1 MSPLAFGMGKSKG
14 AAFDFAIFYSDKLQF
29 YWEWTDGKDFD
40 LRAEFIRPTQLA
52 GVTVGHGKTSLI
64 TDGGGSQVYMKC
76 GGDNN
81 TDTVGYEGIYIDI
94 DRLKNVAGGL
104 TDNIIELDLRGI
116 WYAEVGQ
123 NPVVI
128 NATGYEGGVMA
139 LEDET
144 VGVSGYGFVNTGYA
158 KSFTDFKSSVPVVVS
173 STNREDNGE
182 RMARA
187 VINLDTYQI
196 TFFQN

>member
-1 MSPLAFGMGKSKG
+1 MSPLAFGMGKSSG

-29 YWEWTDGKDFD
+29 YWNWTDGKDFD

-64 TDGGGSQVYMKC
+64 TDGGGSQVYMKW

-173 STNREDNGE
+173 STNREDNGQ

-187 VINLDTYQI
+187 IINLDTYQI

>member
-1 MSPLAFGMGKSKG
+1 MSPLAFGMGKSSG

-29 YWEWTDGKDFD
+29 YWNWTDGKDFD

-64 TDGGGSQVYMKC
+64 TDGGGSQVYMKW

>member
-29 YWEWTDGKDFD
+29 YWNWTDGKDFD

-52 GVTVGHGKTSLI
+52 GVTVGHGKTSII
-64 TDGGGSQVYMKC
+64 TDGGGSQVYMKW

-81 TDTVGYEGIYIDI
+81 TDTEGYEGIYIDI
-94 DRLKNVAGGL
+94 DRLKAVAGGL
-104 TDNIIELDLRGI
+104 TDNTIELDFRGI
-116 WYAEVGQ
+116 WYAEVGLD
-123 NPVVI
+123 PVVVRSS
-128 NATGYEGGVMA
+128 GYQGGTMT

-144 VGVSGYGFVNTGYA
+144 ANVSGYGFINTGYA
-158 KSFTDFKSSVPVVVS
+158 QSFTDFKESIPVVIS
-173 STNREDNGE
+173 STNREDNGQ
-182 RMARA
+182 RIARA
-187 VINLDTYQI
+187 VINLDTYQL

>member
-29 YWEWTDGKDFD
+29 YWNWTDGKDFD

-64 TDGGGSQVYMKC
+64 TDGGGSQVYMKW

>member
-64 TDGGGSQVYMKC
+64 TDGGGSQVYMKW

-158 KSFTDFKSSVPVVVS
+158 KSFTDFNSSVPVGVS

>member
-1 MSPLAFGMGKSKG
+1 MPLSFGIGKSRG
-14 AAFDFAIFYSDKLQF
+14 SEFDSAVFDCNYLQF
-29 YWEWTDGKDFD
+29 YWWWTDGKDFD

-64 TDGGGSQVYMKC
+64 TDGGGSQVYMKW

-81 TDTVGYEGIYIDI
+81 TDTAGYEGIYIDI
-94 DRLKNVAGGL
+94 DRLKAVAGGL
-104 TDNIIELDLRGI
+104 ADNTIEVDLRGI

-123 NPVVI
+123 NPVVV
-128 NATGYEGGVMA
+128 NATGYEGGTMT

-144 VGVSGYGFVNTGYA
+144 SNVSGYGFINTGYA
-158 KSFTDFKSSVPVVVS
+158 KSFTNFKSSIPVVVS
-173 STNREDNGE
+173 STNREDNGQ

>member
-1 MSPLAFGMGKSKG
+1 
-14 AAFDFAIFYSDKLQF
+14 
-29 YWEWTDGKDFD
+29 
-40 LRAEFIRPTQLA
+40 
-52 GVTVGHGKTSLI
+52 
-64 TDGGGSQVYMKC
+64 MKW

-94 DRLKNVAGGL
+94 DRLKNVSGGL

-128 NATGYEGGVMA
+128 NATGYEGGTMT

-144 VGVSGYGFVNTGYA
+144 SNVSGYGFINTGYA

-173 STNREDNGE
+173 STNREEMDRDVTQSNYKFKH
-182 RMARA
+182 
-187 VINLDTYQI
+187 ISNNI
-196 TFFQN
+196 FQN

>member
-64 TDGGGSQVYMKC
+64 TDGGGSQVYMKW

-81 TDTVGYEGIYIDI
+81 TDTAGYEGVYIDI
-94 DRLKNVAGGL
+94 DRLKAVAGGL
-104 TDNIIELDLRGI
+104 TDNTIELDFRGI
-116 WYAEVGQ
+116 WYAEVGL
-123 NPVVI
+123 NPVTVT
-128 NATGYEGGVMA
+128 ASGYEGGVMT

-144 VGVSGYGFVNTGYA
+144 ANVPGYGFINTGYA
-158 KSFTDFKSSVPVVVS
+158 KSFPDFKECIPQVVS
-173 STNREDNGE
+173 STNREDNGQ
-182 RMARA
+182 RIARA
-187 VINLDTYQI
+187 VINLDTYRL

>member
-14 AAFDFAIFYSDKLQF
+14 ANFDFAIFYSDKLQF

-64 TDGGGSQVYMKC
+64 TDGGGSQVYMKW

-81 TDTVGYEGIYIDI
+81 TDTAGYEGIYIDI
-94 DRLKNVAGGL
+94 DRLKAVAGGL
-104 TDNIIELDLRGI
+104 ADNTIEVDLRGI

-123 NPVVI
+123 NPVVV
-128 NATGYEGGVMA
+128 NATGYEGGTMT

-144 VGVSGYGFVNTGYA
+144 SNVSGYGFINTGYA
-158 KSFTDFKSSVPVVVS
+158 KSFTNFKSSIPVSYTHLTLPTKRIV
-173 STNREDNGE
+173 
-182 RMARA
+182 
-187 VINLDTYQI
+187 
-196 TFFQN
+196 

>member
-64 TDGGGSQVYMKC
+64 TDGGGSQVYMKW

-81 TDTVGYEGIYIDI
+81 TDTVGYECIYIDI

>member
-1 MSPLAFGMGKSKG
+1 MSPLAFGMGKSSG

-29 YWEWTDGKDFD
+29 YWNLTDGKDFD

-52 GVTVGHGKTSLI
+52 GTVVGHGKTSQI
-64 TDGGGSQVYMKC
+64 TDSGGSQVYMKW

-81 TDTVGYEGIYIDI
+81 LDTVGYEGIYIDI
-94 DRLKNVAGGL
+94 DRLKNVSGGL
-104 TDNIIELDLRGI
+104 ADNTIELDLRGI

-123 NPVVI
+123 NPVSI
-128 NATGYEGGVMA
+128 NATGYEGGVMT

-144 VGVSGYGFVNTGYA
+144 SNVSGYGFINTGYA
-158 KSFTDFKSSVPVVVS
+158 KSFTDFKSSIPVVVS
-173 STNREDNGE
+173 STNREDNGQ